1 MVARWTPGS
10 SALIA
15 RKRKGRE
22 RWKWGRAG
30 LTGDTESK
38 VEGTIGES
46 SLLNY
51 HNVDTRCSLLAGS
64 SN

>member
-1 MVARWTPGS
+1 MVARRTPGS

-38 VEGTIGES
+38 VEGTIGKA
-46 SLLNY
+46 
-51 HNVDTRCSLLAGS
+51 HF
-64 SN
+64 